1 MPIMLQPAPRPRCA
15 PARAFAPTRGVAA
28 FLALALAFA
37 LLAASALLAGCVADE
52 PLKSGESDLSAVGDA
67 LGDATASLS
76 CPPSAS
82 APRSSSSPST
92 LSADVDTASYCILRS
107 LVADGYGPLDLPD
120 GAVRTEELLNYF
132 DYDYPAPEDD
142 ELFGVSVQMGPCPWY
157 RERALLVMGFATE
170 PDEYAASAGSNL
182 VFLIDVSGS
191 MDEPDKLPLLKDA
204 FATLVAGLSERDR
217 VSIVTYANDEHVVL
231 EGAPG
236 NEADRIMG
244 VVDSLTASGAT
255 NGEAGLDRAYRVAE
269 EHFIEGGTNR
279 IILASDGGLNVGIS
293 SEDALHE
300 YVDQKRKTGVYL
312 SALGFGA
319 ASYRDAVMETL
330 ADHGNGAYHY
340 IDCAEEAE
348 RVFGT
353 NLCANLMPLADDVK
367 VQVAFNPTQVKRY
380 RLVGYENRA
389 LAAEEFRDDDADAG
403 EVGSDH
409 AFTVAYELQLT
420 DAAFDM
426 AEPWLTCTMRYRSA
440 GDLDAGVREQQR
452 TVDASSFAE
461 QPNDDWTFAAAVIE
475 CGMKLNHE
483 GFADDAPLEQARELL
498 STIELDEQRR
508 GFDDLLATLVERDA
522 ARACAAP
529 GAPRIADIAP

>member
-1 MPIMLQPAPRPRCA
+1 
-15 PARAFAPTRGVAA
+15 
-28 FLALALAFA
+28 
-37 LLAASALLAGCVADE
+37 
-52 PLKSGESDLSAVGDA
+52 
-67 LGDATASLS
+67 
-76 CPPSAS
+76 
-82 APRSSSSPST
+82 
-92 LSADVDTASYCILRS
+92 
-107 LVADGYGPLDLPD
+107 
-120 GAVRTEELLNYF
+120 
-132 DYDYPAPEDD
+132 
-142 ELFGVSVQMGPCPWY
+142 
-157 RERALLVMGFATE
+157 
-170 PDEYAASAGSNL
+170 
-182 VFLIDVSGS
+182 
-191 MDEPDKLPLLKDA
+191 
-204 FATLVAGLSERDR
+204 
-217 VSIVTYANDEHVVL
+217 
-231 EGAPG
+231 
-236 NEADRIMG
+236 MG
-244 VVDSLTASGAT
+244 VVDGLTASGAT

-353 NLCANLMPLADDVK
+353 NLCANLVPLANDVK
-367 VQVAFNPTQVKRY
+367 VQVAFNPTQMKRY

-389 LAAEEFRDDDADAG
+389 LAAEEFRDDADAG
-403 EVGSDH
+403 EVGSGH

-420 DAAFDM
+420 DAAFDT
-426 AEPWLTCTMRYRSA
+426 AEPWLTCTMCYRPA
-440 GDLDAGVREQQR
+440 GDPDAGVREQQR
-452 TVDASSFAE
+452 TVDASSSAE

-475 CGMKLNHE
+475 C
-483 GFADDAPLEQARELL
+483 
-498 STIELDEQRR
+498 
-508 GFDDLLATLVERDA
+508 DA